1 MFKSTKIYDQSDSFM
16 NETKEIKKKRT
27 LREIERELKQGTNSA
42 IKNQEHDLK

>member
-27 LREIERELKQGTNSA
+27 LREIERELKQGTKSA

>member
-1 MFKSTKIYDQSDSFM
+1 MFKSSKIYDQSDSFM